1 MKWNKNF
8 IIILLLI
15 AIFLLLPV
23 LQLIEQNQ
31 VGERLSER
39 DPNGYSLDLYQ
50 TIEEMESQYAYLPTP
65 YERIESIG
73 LKMLIDQSYR
83 NPIKRI
89 PQSFAEN
96 AMVLTFD
103 LMEDGDNETP
113 FNRNL
118 LEALHRKKVPIT
130 LFVTGEWIKN
140 HPEESLYLKTN
151 SYIELACL
159 GYDSTPFTDI
169 GSPILKNEIY
179 SSLGYLYSLKPVQHL
194 LIRTPYGLW
203 DEMSR
208 SLVKRLGLIA
218 VGWSISPDYS
228 FYGLRD
234 YHIYATLKWEA
245 EAGSI
250 LCLKLNQNVEAIN
263 QVIPLLIDNL
273 RSRGYTFGFLSK
285 MLLLD

>member
-8 IIILLLI
+8 IIILLLL

-23 LQLIEQNQ
+23 LQLIEQDQ
-31 VGERLSER
+31 VGERLSEI
-39 DPNGYSLDLYQ
+39 DTNGYGQDIFQ
-50 TIEEMESQYAYLPTP
+50 TIDEIEAEYAYLPTP
-65 YERIESIG
+65 YEKIESIG

-89 PQSFAEN
+89 PQAFAQN
-96 AMVLTFD
+96 AIILTFD
-103 LMEDGDNETP
+103 LMEEGDNETP

-118 LEALHRKKVPIT
+118 LETLHRKKVPIT
-130 LFVTGEWIKN
+130 LFVTGEWIKY
-140 HPEESLYLKTN
+140 HPEESLYLRTN
-151 SYIELACL
+151 SYVELAGL
-159 GYDSTPFTDI
+159 GYGSTPFTEI
-169 GSPILKNEIY
+169 GTPILEKEIY
-179 SSLGYLYSLKPVQHL
+179 TCLGYLYSLKPVQHL
-194 LIRTPYGLW
+194 LIRAPYGLW

-208 SLVKRLGLIA
+208 SLVKRMGLIA

-234 YHIYATLKWEA
+234 YHIYATLKYEA
-245 EAGSI
+245 VAGSVI
-250 LCLKLNQNVEAIN
+250 RLKLNQNVKEIN